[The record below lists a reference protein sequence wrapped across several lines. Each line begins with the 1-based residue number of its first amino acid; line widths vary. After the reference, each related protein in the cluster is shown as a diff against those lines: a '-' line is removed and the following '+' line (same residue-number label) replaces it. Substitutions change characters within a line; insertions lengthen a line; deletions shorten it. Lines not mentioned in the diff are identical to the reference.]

1 MLWDERIATMTPIDH
16 GSETNGSPRF
26 WLLVIALL
34 LINTYAFID
43 RVVLALLVEPIKQ
56 DLGAS
61 DLQMGLLLGLGFA
74 LFYAIFAIPAGHFV
88 DRYDRRKIIMGAS
101 ILWALMTIVCGTA
114 TSIEQLFIGR
124 AGVGI
129 AESVIAPAAFSLIRD
144 GVPTRSRGLAFSL
157 YAMAPLVGG
166 ATSLLIGGYILGLAS
181 DGAFSTW
188 LLLGSL
194 QPWQCTLIL
203 TGLFGLPLS
212 LLLLLAPQPDRPPVQ
227 SDEQQHAE
235 GILEGLSA
243 ALRHMRE
250 HLAIF
255 LPLILFVTF
264 GAMSNFAKTA
274 WVPSLLGRAWGLS
287 PQEVG
292 PMMGSMVL
300 ACGLGGLLFSGFV
313 LNWLTVRGGDIRNYG
328 LIATVGA
335 AIGMVGIGVAPSLTV
350 GLVMVGLSSF
360 FLGTSYSVGATTLGQ
375 ITPVRLMGRVTAI
388 YFLFVSLLGQA
399 LGPFL
404 VGFGSQN
411 MFSGTA
417 ALASSFALFNG
428 IFGVAMLVSV
438 LLLRHRLRRIA
449 PVASPAPALSQASA

>member
-1 MLWDERIATMTPIDH
+1 MAPIV
-16 GSETNGSPRF
+16 GGEESNGSPRY

-61 DLQMGLLLGLGFA
+61 DLQMGVLLGLGFA
-74 LFYAIFAIPAGHFV
+74 LFYAIFAIPSGHFV
-88 DRYDRRKIIMGAS
+88 DRHNRRRIIMGAS
-101 ILWALMTIVCGTA
+101 MLWALMTIVCGTA
-114 TSIEQLFIGR
+114 TSIGQLFIGR

-144 GVPTRSRGLAFSL
+144 AVPSRSRGLAFSL

-166 ATSLLIGGYILGLAS
+166 ATSLLIGGYLLGLAS
-181 DGAFSTW
+181 DGAFSAW
-188 LLLGSL
+188 PLLGSL
-194 QPWQCTLIL
+194 KPWQITLIL

-212 LLLLLAPQPDRPPVQ
+212 LLLLFCPEPERPAAQ
-227 SDEQQHAE
+227 SGEQMHA
-235 GILEGLSA
+235 GGMLDGLGA
-243 ALRHMRE
+243 ALGHMRQ
-250 HLAIF
+250 HIVLF
-255 LPLILFVTF
+255 VPLIMFVTF
-264 GAMSNFAKTA
+264 GAMANFAKTA
-274 WVPSLLGRAWGLS
+274 WVPALLGRTWGLA

-292 PMMGSMVL
+292 PMMGGMVL
-300 ACGLGGLLFSGFV
+300 ACGIGGLLFSGFI
-313 LNWLTVRGGDIRNYG
+313 LNWLTVRGGDIRSYG
-328 LIATVGA
+328 LIATIGA
-335 AIGMVGIGVAPSLTV
+335 AVGMVGIGIAPTLTI

-360 FLGTSYSVGATTLGQ
+360 FLGTSYSVGATTLGE

-411 MFSGTA
+411 MFAGTT

-438 LLLRHRLRRIA
+438 LLLRQRLRRT
-449 PVASPAPALSQASA
+449 ASSAETKVMQTT

>member
-1 MLWDERIATMTPIDH
+1 MAPNVGGEESI
-16 GSETNGSPRF
+16 GSPRY

-34 LINTYAFID
+34 LVNTYAFID
-43 RVVLALLVEPIKQ
+43 RMVLALLVEPVKH

-61 DLQMGLLLGLGFA
+61 DLQMGILLGLGFA
-74 LFYAIFAIPAGHFV
+74 LFYTIAAIPAGHFV
-88 DRYDRRKIIMGAS
+88 DRHNRRRIIMGAS
-101 ILWALMTIVCGTA
+101 ILWAVMTIVCGTA

-124 AGVGI
+124 SGVGI

-144 GVPTRSRGLAFSL
+144 GVPSRSRGLAFSL
-157 YAMAPLVGG
+157 YAMAPVVGG
-166 ATSLLIGGYILGLAS
+166 ATSLLIGGHILGLAN
-181 DGAFSTW
+181 DGTFSTW
-188 LLLGSL
+188 PLIGSL
-194 QPWQCTLIL
+194 KPWQITLIF

-212 LLLLLAPQPDRPPVQ
+212 LLLLLAPEPERPLVQ
-227 SDEQQHAE
+227 DGEQLYAADM
-235 GILEGLSA
+235 LDGLGA
-243 ALRHMRE
+243 AVSHMRR
-250 HLAIF
+250 HIAIF
-255 LPLILFVTF
+255 VPLILFVTF
-264 GAMSNFAKTA
+264 GAMANFAKSA
-274 WVPSLLGRAWGLS
+274 WVPALLGRTWDLA

-335 AIGMVGIGVAPSLTV
+335 AIGMVGIGIAPTLTF
-350 GLVMVGLSSF
+350 GLVMVGLSAF
-360 FLGTSYSVGATTLGQ
+360 FLGTSYSVGATTLGE

-411 MFSGTA
+411 MFTGPH

-438 LLLRHRLRRIA
+438 LLLRQRLRRTA
-449 PVASPAPALSQASA
+449 GLAETTALQAA

>member
-1 MLWDERIATMTPIDH
+1 MGPTIGGE
-16 GSETNGSPRF
+16 ETKGSPRF

-43 RVVLALLVEPIKQ
+43 RIVLALLVEPIKQ

-61 DLQMGLLLGLGFA
+61 DLQMGILLGLGFA
-74 LFYAIFAIPAGHFV
+74 LFYAIFAIPSGHFV
-88 DRYDRRKIIMGAS
+88 DRHNRRRIIMGAS

-114 TSIEQLFIGR
+114 TTIEQLFVGR

-144 GVPTRSRGLAFSL
+144 GVPSRSRGLAFSL

-181 DGAFSTW
+181 EGAFSA
-188 LLLGSL
+188 LPLIGSL
-194 QPWQCTLIL
+194 KPWQITLIL
-203 TGLFGLPLS
+203 TGLFGVPLS
-212 LLLLLAPQPDRPPVQ
+212 LILLFAPEPERPAVP
-227 SDEQQHAE
+227 SGEQVDS
-235 GILEGLSA
+235 GSMLDGLGA
-243 ALRHMRE
+243 ALGHMRK
-250 HLAIF
+250 HIVIF
-255 LPLILFVTF
+255 VPLILFVTF
-264 GAMSNFAKTA
+264 GAMSNFAKSA
-274 WVPSLLGRAWGLS
+274 WVPALLGRTWDLA

-300 ACGLGGLLFSGFV
+300 ACGLGGLLFSGFI
-313 LNWLTVRGGDIRNYG
+313 LNWLTVRGKDIRTYG
-328 LIATVGA
+328 LIATIGA
-335 AIGMVGIGVAPSLTV
+335 AIGMVGIGIAPNLTI

-360 FLGTSYSVGATTLGQ
+360 FLGTSYSVGATTLGE

-404 VGFGSQN
+404 VGFGSEN
-411 MFSGTA
+411 MFTGA
-417 ALASSFALFNG
+417 HALASSFALFNG
-428 IFGVAMLVSV
+428 FFGVAMLISV
-438 LLLRHRLRRIA
+438 LLLRQRLRRT
-449 PVASPAPALSQASA
+449 VASKEPMELQAL

>member
-1 MLWDERIATMTPIDH
+1 MRW
-16 GSETNGSPRF
+16 PRS
-26 WLLVIALL
+26 
-34 LINTYAFID
+34 
-43 RVVLALLVEPIKQ
+43 LA
-56 DLGAS
+56 
-61 DLQMGLLLGLGFA
+61 
-74 LFYAIFAIPAGHFV
+74 
-88 DRYDRRKIIMGAS
+88 
-101 ILWALMTIVCGTA
+101 
-114 TSIEQLFIGR
+114 GR
-124 AGVGI
+124 
-129 AESVIAPAAFSLIRD
+129 LR
-144 GVPTRSRGLAFSL
+144 
-157 YAMAPLVGG
+157 
-166 ATSLLIGGYILGLAS
+166 LLIGGYILGLAT
-181 DGAFSTW
+181 DGAFSSW
-188 LLLGSL
+188 PLLGSL

-212 LLLLLAPQPDRPPVQ
+212 LLLLLTPEPERPQDQ
-227 SDEQQHAE
+227 SGDPLHAE
-235 GILEGLSA
+235 GMLEGLRA
-243 ALRHMRE
+243 TLRHMRE
-250 HLAIF
+250 HIAIY

-274 WVPSLLGRAWGLS
+274 WVPALLGRTWGLA

-300 ACGLGGLLFSGFV
+300 ACGIGGLLFSGFV

-328 LIATVGA
+328 LIATIGA
-335 AIGMVGIGVAPSLTV
+335 AIGMVGIGVAPTLTM

-438 LLLRHRLRRIA
+438 VLLRQRLRRT
-449 PVASPAPALSQASA
+449 APAASATPALPQTSA